1 MVAVALICCNKG
13 LNTKIRQSTRR
24 GTINLL
30 QKIKLKVLITY
41 LTRKSIHIFLFVDFL
56 YIILIF
62 YF

>member
-1 MVAVALICCNKG
+1 MVAVALIYYNKG
-13 LNTKIRQSTRR
+13 LNTKIRQSTIR

-41 LTRKSIHIFLFVDFL
+41 LTRKSIRIFLFVDFL
-56 YIILIF
+56 YKILIF